1 MSKGAITVTVDSTK
15 RRLAAALKKC
25 TETTPLNKITIE
37 MIAETA
43 QVTRNTFHYHF
54 SDLHDLLAWTL
65 DNDVIVELEP
75 YTKLSRWQDGYRRM
89 LDYVALN
96 RHFCLQCFRSLDRQL
111 LEDFLVSVARQM
123 VQGVV
128 RDAAVSVDEEVE
140 AAIMDFYGG
149 AIVMQLV
156 QWLATGLQDDQ
167 EVLYHRAEIG
177 LDGAIENAI
186 RQATKSE

>member
-1 MSKGAITVTVDSTK
+1 M
-15 RRLAAALKKC
+15 
-25 TETTPLNKITIE
+25 TIE

-43 QVTRNTFHYHF
+43 QVTRNTFYYHF

-111 LEDFLVSVARQM
+111 LEDFFSLGSAANGSRRCSGCSRQ
-123 VQGVV
+123 
-128 RDAAVSVDEEVE
+128 R
-140 AAIMDFYGG
+140 
-149 AIVMQLV
+149 
-156 QWLATGLQDDQ
+156 
-167 EVLYHRAEIG
+167 R
-177 LDGAIENAI
+177 
-186 RQATKSE
+186 

>member
-1 MSKGAITVTVDSTK
+1 
-15 RRLAAALKKC
+15 
-25 TETTPLNKITIE
+25 
-37 MIAETA
+37 
-43 QVTRNTFHYHF
+43 
-54 SDLHDLLAWTL
+54 
-65 DNDVIVELEP
+65 
-75 YTKLSRWQDGYRRM
+75 
-89 LDYVALN
+89 
-96 RHFCLQCFRSLDRQL
+96 
-111 LEDFLVSVARQM
+111 M
-123 VQGVV
+123 VQDVV